1 MNNSTH
7 SESVRELLT
16 ALELEPRIDLHA
28 YPIHVI
34 DQDDR
39 LVMEGTVANITAKKL
54 ILRIAQRVCGGACP
68 VLDRLHVAAARM
80 EEGELLTEVT
90 DILMGEPVFS
100 EYGMRVK
107 HGSGWETW
115 RVSKS
120 ELGEIIDIE
129 VTGGVVTLSGRVG
142 SLTHRRLA
150 EVLTWWTAGCELVEN
165 RLRVV
170 PPEMENDGELSDAV
184 RIVLEKDPLVPSG
197 QISVDVRHGEV
208 TLNGYVASEEEH
220 RLAVLDVWYVPGVRE
235 VVDRIQGP
243 H

>member
-7 SESVRELLT
+7 SESVHQLLT
-16 ALELEPRIDLHA
+16 ALEQDPRIDLHA

-54 ILRIAQRVCGGACP
+54 TLRIAQRVCGGACP
-68 VLDRLHVAAARM
+68 VLDRLHVAAAHM

-90 DILMGEPVFS
+90 DILMGEPAFS
-100 EYGMRVK
+100 EYGIRVK
-107 HGSGWETW
+107 HGSALEIW

-129 VTGGVVTLSGRVG
+129 VADGVVTLSGRVG

-170 PPEMENDGELSDAV
+170 PPEMENDGELTDAV
-184 RIVLEKDPLVPSG
+184 RIVLEKDPLVQSG
-197 QISVDVRHGEV
+197 QISVNVQHGEV
-208 TLNGYVASEEEH
+208 TLNGYVGSEEEH
-220 RLAVLDVWYVPGVRE
+220 RLAILDVWYVPGVRE